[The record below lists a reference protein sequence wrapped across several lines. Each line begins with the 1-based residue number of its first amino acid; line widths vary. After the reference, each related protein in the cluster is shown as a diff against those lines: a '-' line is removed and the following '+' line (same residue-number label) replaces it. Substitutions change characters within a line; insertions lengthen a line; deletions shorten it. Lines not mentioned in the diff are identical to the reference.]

1 MASPNDRRYSKEHEW
16 VKVDGGIAHAPPTAR
31 IGITDYAQEQLGDV
45 VYVDLPETGATVA
58 QFEKMGEI
66 ESVKAVSD
74 LFSPVSGE
82 VIATNDAVVQTPELV
97 NSDPH
102 GDGWLLEVRLSAES
116 ELDNLL
122 SADDYDA
129 FIAAESNDEAI
140 GP

>member
-1 MASPNDRRYSKEHEW
+1 MPASPDDRKYSKEHEW
-16 VKVDGGIAHAPPTAR
+16 LKVDGDLAL

-45 VYVDLPETGATVA
+45 VYVDLPEAGTHIT

-74 LFSPVSGE
+74 LYTPASGDVE
-82 VIATNDAVVQTPELV
+82 EANKQVVEQPELV

-102 GDGWLLEVRLSAES
+102 GTGWLLRLRLKDPA
-116 ELDNLL
+116 ELDKLL
-122 SADDYDA
+122 SAAEYDQ
-129 FIAAESNDEAI
+129 FIAATAGDEAI